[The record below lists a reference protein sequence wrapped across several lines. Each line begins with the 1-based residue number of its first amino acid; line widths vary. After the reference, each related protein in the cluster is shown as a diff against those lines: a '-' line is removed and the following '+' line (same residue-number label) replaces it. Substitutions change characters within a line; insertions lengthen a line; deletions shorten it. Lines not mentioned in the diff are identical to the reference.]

1 LRWLLHGIRHVAY
14 TSKASLDVVV
24 ACGSVG
30 GAGTATANASEKLD
44 ATVDGAGSVEYVGD
58 PMVEQDVSGAGRIS
72 KD

>member
-1 LRWLLHGIRHVAY
+1 
-14 TSKASLDVVV
+14 VVV